1 MAQNQGRPLQTLDYI
16 RHGKRLAG
24 SGHAEQRNGIN
35 PVLEGGAQTVDCCRL
50 VAGWT
55 VGRLN
60 LEFH

>member
-35 PVLEGGAQTVDCCRL
+35 PVLEGGAQTVNCRRL
-50 VAGWT
+50 VA
-55 VGRLN
+55 
-60 LEFH
+60 